1 MAIFSWFSIS
11 NMCLPKLHS
20 WRYHVIPTIRRFET
34 INGFT
39 TDTYETLHKFYV
51 KNPYRKSNKKDIMNQ
66 ILNKVRNVD
75 CFLIKLTKT
84 YVFNLD
90 LEKILVRDYGTNK
103 NMKM

>member
-66 ILNKVRNVD
+66 ILNKVRNVN
-75 CFLIKLTKT
+75 CFLKK
-84 YVFNLD
+84 FS
-90 LEKILVRDYGTNK
+90 KINK
-103 NMKM
+103 NLCT

>member
-1 MAIFSWFSIS
+1 MILAIRQFG
-11 NMCLPKLHS
+11 
-20 WRYHVIPTIRRFET
+20 T

-39 TDTYETLHKFYV
+39 TDIYETLHKFYV
-51 KNPYRKSNKKDIMNQ
+51 KNSYRKSNKKNIMNQ

-75 CFLIKLTKT
+75 CFLKKFSKINKS
-84 YVFNLD
+84 YVLNLD